1 MKNQIELIYDYIVNV
16 TVKQGKLLD
25 VDLLYGD
32 GSRFNN
38 NRDLFN
44 IVYNQIKL
52 ILPNNL
58 KK

>member
-1 MKNQIELIYDYIVNV
+1 MEKQIELIYDYIVNV

>member
-1 MKNQIELIYDYIVNV
+1 MEKQIELIYDYIVNV
-16 TVKQGKLLD
+16 TIKQGKLLD
-25 VDLLYGD
+25 VNLLYGD

>member
-44 IVYNQIKL
+44 IVYNQIAL